1 MDVEIVDDLRIY
13 RGADIPIT
21 SNIIVRQPTLNE
33 IVDFGEKEYFNN
45 VKMLTNV
52 GADLKWQL
60 WDYCQI
66 DYTVIDDF
74 ELFVKFISQVLS
86 EKKRLYNKLIN
97 NSDNPMDLNDIK
109 GIDINDLK
117 KNPIGLVLNIDL
129 ADFQPLIQTSKNGND
144 VYVLY
149 NQKDNIVINKYI
161 YKLIVKT
168 IRKIHGFKRNDEKPA
183 NDQTKMDLIEDARD
197 EAMAHK
203 NDPYKSLLLPMVS
216 TMSII
221 CGQCGNDAV
230 WNTKIGTLLYNVRRI
245 TKMEDTRALLR
256 GAYSGFADLSKVNKE
271 RFNIFCDI

>member
-1 MDVEIVDDLRIY
+1 MNVEIADDLRIY
-13 RGADIPIT
+13 RGKDIPI
-21 SNIIVRQPTLNE
+21 SQNIVVKQPSIDE
-33 IVDFGEKEYFNN
+33 IVNFGEKEYFNN

-66 DYTVIDDF
+66 DYTTIDDY
-74 ELFVKFISQVLS
+74 ELFVKFISQILS
-86 EKKRLYNKLIN
+86 EKKRLYNKIIGRADDSIN
-97 NSDNPMDLNDIK
+97 LNDIK
-109 GIDINDLK
+109 GVDLDDLR

-129 ADFQPLIQTSKNGND
+129 ADFKPLVQSSKDGNN

-149 NQKDNIVINKYI
+149 NEKDNIVINKYI

-183 NDQTKMDLIEDARD
+183 NNQTKMDLIEDARD

-203 NDPYKSLLLPMVS
+203 DEPYKSFLLPMIS

-221 CGQCGNDAV
+221 CGQCGDNTL
-230 WNTKIGTLLYNVRRI
+230 WQTKIGAFLYTVKRI
-245 TKMEDTRALLR
+245 TKIEDTRALLR
-256 GAYSGFADLSKVNKE
+256 GAYSGFADLSKVDKE
-271 RFNIFCDI
+271 RFNIFSDI